1 MRAVPVRAD
10 LSGGTFEPEDI
21 QAMSLAFDEMCK
33 ALEIGAT
40 REREAVAVRIIE
52 LCRLGERRS
61 PRLVETVLKEAGLPD
76 NDGRRFA

>member
-1 MRAVPVRAD
+1 MPVRAH
-10 LSGGTFEPEDI
+10 LSGGAFEPNDI
-21 QAMSLAFDEMCK
+21 QAMSSAFEEVCK
-33 ALEIGAT
+33 ALEIQPGAT